1 MTIRVVIADD
11 HEMFRNGLRALLATE
26 DDLEIVGEAS
36 SGQETFE
43 ILREK
48 DAEILILDLSMPG
61 GMSGAQT
68 AEAALEI
75 QPNIAIVVVTM
86 HEDEYY
92 LREMLRIGARG
103 FLLKKSSVQDLVQGL
118 RTVYQGGVFID
129 PSLTHHMVA
138 SFVGIPEP
146 KKTKTSRLSLLTKRE
161 QEVCQVLALG
171 YTNAEVGK
179 NLFISERTVETH
191 RANIMAKLQLR
202 NRADLVRFSLENGL
216 LPGTSR
222 KDRVKES

>member
-1 MTIRVVIADD
+1 MSIRIVIADD
-11 HEMFRNGLRALLATE
+11 HEMFRNGLRALLAT
-26 DDLEIVGEAS
+26 DDELEIIAEAS
-36 SGQETFE
+36 TGQETFE

-48 DAEILILDLSMPG
+48 EADILILDLSMPG

-68 AEAALEI
+68 AEAALEV
-75 QPNIAIVVVTM
+75 QPNIAIIVVTM

-103 FLLKKSSVQDLVQGL
+103 FLLKKSSVQELVQGL
-118 RTVYQGGVFID
+118 RTVHQGGVFID

-146 KKTKTSRLSLLTKRE
+146 KKEKTSRLSLLTKRE

-179 NLFISERTVETH
+179 NLYISERTVETH

-216 LPGTSR
+216 LPGTNSAE
-222 KDRVKES
+222 KTKQS